1 MSERAARWLYSAAWF
16 AGLPF
21 AAAYLLWRSLR
32 QREYLAHWGERF
44 LGRGPR
50 VEGDGPVVWV
60 HAVSVGETRAAQP
73 LIEALAQVRPEL
85 RFLLTHMT
93 PTGRAVGE
101 GVAQALPG
109 RVVQRYLPYDLPF
122 AVRRFLR
129 ETRPR
134 LGVVLETEV
143 WPNLLFAARDAN
155 VPMLL
160 VNARLSAKSL
170 AKARRWPALVR
181 AAVACFARIAAQT
194 AADRDRIAQ
203 LHPGPIDVIGNLKFD
218 LAPSEALL
226 RQGKGLRAR
235 LGNRPVWLFASTREG
250 EEPLLVDAIKKLG
263 KLGSVGKLGSDTNFR
278 KMVSDPI
285 FLVVPRHP
293 QRFDEV
299 AQLLV
304 SSGLRVVRRSAF
316 GATWPERIDAEV
328 LLGDSMGEMAMYYAA
343 ADVALI
349 GGSLKPL
356 GGQNLIEA
364 CACSCPVLVGPHMFN
379 FEQATRD
386 ALDAGAAIQVDD
398 AEAALRTMAALAS
411 DPARLES
418 MRAAALG
425 FAQAHRGATARA
437 VAVVKEL
444 LTAPAA
450 R

>member
-1 MSERAARWLYSAAWF
+1 MSERAARRLYSAAWF

-21 AAAYLLWRSLR
+21 AAAYLVWRSLR

-44 LGRGPR
+44 LGRGPGA
-50 VEGDGPVVWV
+50 EGDGPVVWV

-73 LIEALAQVRPEL
+73 LIERLASAHPEWH
-85 RFLLTHMT
+85 FLLTHMT

-101 GVAQALPG
+101 GIARALPG

-129 ETRPR
+129 EARPR
-134 LGVVLETEV
+134 IGIVLETEV
-143 WPNLLFAARDAN
+143 WPNVLLAARDAN

-181 AAVACFARIAAQT
+181 AAVSCFARIAAQT
-194 AADRDRIAQ
+194 EADRDRIAQ
-203 LHPGPIDVIGNLKFD
+203 LYAGPIDVIGNLKFD
-218 LAPSEALL
+218 LTPPEDLLQRGRAL
-226 RQGKGLRAR
+226 RER
-235 LGNRPVWLFASTREG
+235 LGGRPVWLFASTRDG
-250 EEPLLVDAIKKLG
+250 EESVLLSAFRKM
-263 KLGSVGKLGSDTNFR
+263 GSDTNFR
-278 KMVSDPI
+278 KMVSDPL

-293 QRFDEV
+293 QRFEEV
-299 AQLLV
+299 AQLLAA
-304 SSGLRVVRRSAF
+304 SGLRVARRSAF
-316 GATWPERIDAEV
+316 GATWPERIDSDV

-364 CACSCPVLVGPHMFN
+364 CACGCPVVVGPHMFN

-398 AEAALRTMAALAS
+398 AEAALRTMAELAS
-411 DPARLES
+411 DRERLES
-418 MRAAALG
+418 MRAAALR
-425 FAQAHRGATARA
+425 FARAHRGATARA
-437 VAVVKEL
+437 AGVVEEL
-444 LTAPAA
+444 LSAPTA

>member
-1 MSERAARWLYSAAWF
+1 MSERAARRLYSAAWF

-21 AAAYLLWRSLR
+21 VAAYLLWRSLR

-50 VEGDGPVVWV
+50 VEGDAPVVWV

-73 LIEALAQVRPEL
+73 LIESLANAHPEL
-85 RFLLTHMT
+85 RFVLTHMT

-101 GVAQALPG
+101 GIARALPG
-109 RVVQRYLPYDLPF
+109 RVVQRYLPYDLPS

-129 ETRPR
+129 DARPR
-134 LGVVLETEV
+134 IGIVLETEV
-143 WPNLLFAARDAN
+143 WPNLLFAARDAG

-170 AKARRWPALVR
+170 AAAQRWPALVR

-203 LHPGPIDVIGNLKFD
+203 LYAGPIDVIGNLKFD
-218 LAPSEALL
+218 LAPSEDLL
-226 RQGKGLRAR
+226 KRGRTLRAS

-250 EEPLLVDAIKKLG
+250 EEPLLLAAAKKLA
-263 KLGSVGKLGSDTNFR
+263 KKLGSDTIFR
-278 KMVSDPI
+278 KLVSDPI
-285 FLVVPRHP
+285 LLFVPRHP

-299 AQLLV
+299 AQLLAT
-304 SSGLRVVRRSAF
+304 SGLRVARRSAF
-316 GATWPERIDAEV
+316 GAAWPQRIEADA

-364 CACSCPVLVGPHMFN
+364 CACGCPVVVGPHMFN

-386 ALDAGAAIQVDD
+386 ALDAGAAIQVGD
-398 AEAALRTMAALAS
+398 AEAALRTMAELTS
-411 DPARLES
+411 DSARLES
-418 MRAAALG
+418 MRAAALR

-437 VAVVKEL
+437 AAIVEEL
-444 LTAPAA
+444 LSAPAA

>member
-1 MSERAARWLYSAAWF
+1 MSEHAARWLYSAAWF

-21 AAAYLLWRSLR
+21 AAAYLAWRSLR

-73 LIEALAQVRPEL
+73 LIERLAKAHPGLSV
-85 RFLLTHMT
+85 LLTHMT

-101 GVAQALPG
+101 GIARALPG

-129 ETRPR
+129 EARPR
-134 LGVVLETEV
+134 IGIVLETEV

-194 AADRDRIAQ
+194 AADRDRVAQ
-203 LHPGPIDVIGNLKFD
+203 LYPGPIDVIGNLKFD
-218 LAPSEALL
+218 LAPPGDLLQRGRAL
-226 RQGKGLRAR
+226 RER

-250 EEPLLVDAIKKLG
+250 EESVLLSALKKM
-263 KLGSVGKLGSDTNFR
+263 GSDTNFR

-285 FLVVPRHP
+285 FLMVPRHP
-293 QRFDEV
+293 QRFEEV
-299 AQLLV
+299 AQLLAA
-304 SSGLRVVRRSAF
+304 SGLRVARRSAF

-364 CACSCPVLVGPHMFN
+364 CACGCPVVVGPHMFN

-386 ALDAGAAIQVDD
+386 ALDAGAAIQVDGAD
-398 AEAALRTMAALAS
+398 AALRAMAELAS

-418 MRAAALG
+418 MRAAALR

-437 VAVVKEL
+437 AAIVEEL
-444 LTAPAA
+444 LSAPAA

>member
-1 MSERAARWLYSAAWF
+1 MSERAARWLYTAAWF
-16 AGLPF
+16 VALPG

-50 VEGDGPVVWV
+50 SAGDGPLVWV

-73 LIEALAQVRPEL
+73 LVERLAQTHPGI
-85 RFLLTHMT
+85 RFVVTHMT

-101 GVAQALPG
+101 GIARALPG

-129 ETRPR
+129 EVQPHV
-134 LGVVLETEV
+134 GVVLETEV
-143 WPNLLFAARDAN
+143 WPNLLYAARAARI
-155 VPMLL
+155 PMVL
-160 VNARLSAKSL
+160 VNARLSARSL

-181 AAVACFARIAAQT
+181 AALACFAHVAAQT

-203 LHPGPIDVIGNLKFD
+203 LYGGAIDVIGNLKFD
-218 LAPSEALL
+218 LAPSEDLLHRGRAL
-226 RQGKGLRAR
+226 RRR
-235 LGNRPVWLFASTREG
+235 LGDRPVWLFASTREG
-250 EEPLLVDAIKKLG
+250 EESLLLSAHKKM
-263 KLGSVGKLGSDTNFR
+263 GSDTNFG
-278 KMVSDPI
+278 KLVSDPI

-299 AQLLV
+299 ERLLV
-304 SSGLRVVRRSAF
+304 ASGMRVVRRSALDDR
-316 GATWPERIDAEV
+316 AVEARIDADA

-343 ADVALI
+343 ADAALI

-364 CACSCPVLVGPHMFN
+364 CACGCPVVVGPHMFN

-398 AEAALRTMAALAS
+398 AAAALDALAALSSDRERLASMRTAALR
-411 DPARLES
+411 
-418 MRAAALG
+418 
-425 FAQAHRGATARA
+425 FAQAHRGATVRA
-437 VAVVKEL
+437 AAIVERL
-444 LTAPAA
+444 LSAPAA

>member
-1 MSERAARWLYSAAWF
+1 MSGRAARRLYSAAWF

-21 AAAYLLWRSLR
+21 AAAYLVWRSLR

-73 LIEALAQVRPEL
+73 LIEQLAQAHPEL
-85 RFLLTHMT
+85 SFLLTHMT

-101 GVAQALPG
+101 GIARALPG

-122 AVRRFLR
+122 AVRRFLC
-129 ETRPR
+129 EARP
-134 LGVVLETEV
+134 LIGIVLETEV

-181 AAVACFARIAAQT
+181 AAAQCFKRIAAQT
-194 AADRDRIAQ
+194 EADRDRIAQ
-203 LHPGPIDVIGNLKFD
+203 LYAGPIDVIGNLKFD
-218 LAPSEALL
+218 WAPPAELLARGRAL
-226 RQGKGLRAR
+226 RKCFGD
-235 LGNRPVWLFASTREG
+235 RPVWLFASAREG
-250 EEPLLVDAIKKLG
+250 EESLLLSALKKM
-263 KLGSVGKLGSDTNFR
+263 GSDTNFP

-299 AQLLV
+299 AQLLAA
-304 SSGLRVVRRSAF
+304 SGLRVMRRSAF
-316 GATWPERIDAEV
+316 GAVWPERIDAEV

-343 ADVALI
+343 ADMALI
-349 GGSLKPL
+349 GGSLKRL

-364 CACSCPVLVGPHMFN
+364 CACGCPVVVGPHMFN

-386 ALDAGAAIQVDD
+386 ALDAGAAIQVDG
-398 AEAALRTMAALAS
+398 AESALRAMAELAS

-418 MRAAALG
+418 MRAAALR
-425 FAQAHRGATARA
+425 FAQAHRGATTRA
-437 VAVVKEL
+437 VL
-444 LTAPAA
+444 LVEQLLEKKDSGF
-450 R
+450 RI